1 MRPAPAV
8 KKAPGT
14 RAARTAAAPVAGPS
28 KPAPPKKNGRKAQK
42 DVVEV
47 VDEPEK
53 DVTVIEDTGEDSE
66 EPEVEVV
73 PKQEPAP
80 KSKGKAPQ
88 SRAAR
93 QPAKTATKVKA
104 VARSAE
110 PDEAMEVDVVDS
122 PEDEPPAQRTTAR
135 NARTNKT
142 SKVHP
147 PNSASNT
154 RDVEGVL
161 QKEIDRL
168 RKLEEVISSVL

>member
-1 MRPAPAV
+1 M
-8 KKAPGT
+8 
-14 RAARTAAAPVAGPS
+14 
-28 KPAPPKKNGRKAQK
+28 
-42 DVVEV
+42 

-53 DVTVIEDTGEDSE
+53 DVTVIEDTAEESE

-73 PKQEPAP
+73 PKPEPAP

-88 SRAAR
+88 SRTAR

-110 PDEAMEVDVVDS
+110 PDEAMEVDVVDTL
-122 PEDEPPAQRTTAR
+122 EDEPPAQRTAAR

-142 SKVHP
+142 SKAHP
-147 PNSASNT
+147 PNSTSNS

-161 QKEIDRL
+161 QKENDRL
-168 RKLEEVISSVL
+168 RKQVEEVTSFILQFLSVAEPV